1 MLKCLCSDL
10 TEDQFV
16 SEERVGCSS
25 AVGPQGAAVRS
36 GRAALWRILR
46 GTPLTV
52 GGCLFKPVS
61 HVDTFL
67 TLYQHSAPVWTLIII
82 IRIIIINNYYY
93 YNTAGDKMLSSA
105 V

>member
-1 MLKCLCSDL
+1 MS
-10 TEDQFV
+10 ED
-16 SEERVGCSS
+16 RVGCSS
-25 AVGPQGAAVRS
+25 AVGPQGAAVRG

-82 IRIIIINNYYY
+82 IIRRRIIIINNSYY
-93 YNTAGDKMLSSA
+93 YNTAGDKMLSS
-105 V
+105 VV